1 MLLAEHKKQT
11 NLAEYILYMWQ
22 IEDIIRSHNFDLD
35 LINDSIISRFEVSK
49 EVQYDIKLWYQNL
62 IEQMMKEGKSE
73 KGHLN
78 ALNLHLD
85 ELNNLHNS
93 LLTTIQD
100 TQYQEAYILAQDN
113 IKNFINKSGGE
124 ANTEIEACLIALY
137 GFLMLKL
144 KSSEVSSAT
153 KDAMQTFS
161 KLLAIL
167 IDRHNKLKKGE
178 LLFSTEKSN

>member
-1 MLLAEHKKQT
+1 MLIAQHKKQT

-22 IEDIIRSHNFDLD
+22 IEDIIRSHNFDLSM
-35 LINDSIISRFEVSK
+35 INDSIISRFDVSK
-49 EVQYDIKLWYQNL
+49 EVQSDIKLWYQNL

-73 KGHLN
+73 KGHLSFVN
-78 ALNLHLD
+78 HHLE

-100 TQYQEAYILAQDN
+100 VQYQEAYLASKEN
-113 IKNFINKSGGE
+113 IRNFISKSGGE

-144 KSSEVSSAT
+144 KSSDISSAT

-161 KLLAIL
+161 KLIAIL
-167 IDRHNKLKKGE
+167 VDRHNKLKKGE
-178 LLFSTEKSN
+178 LLFSSEKSN

>member
-1 MLLAEHKKQT
+1 MLIAEHKKQT

-22 IEDIIRSHNFDLD
+22 IEDIIRAHNFDLE
-35 LINDSIISRFEVSK
+35 LINDSIISRFDVPK
-49 EVQYDIKLWYQNL
+49 EVQSEIKLWYQNL
-62 IEQMMKEGKSE
+62 IEQMMKENKSE

-78 ALNLHLD
+78 FLNIHLD

-100 TQYQEAYILAQDN
+100 IQYQEAYISAQEN
-113 IKNFINKSGGE
+113 IKNFLNKSGGE
-124 ANTEIEACLIALY
+124 ANTEVEACLIALY

-161 KLLAIL
+161 KLIAIL
-167 IDRHNKLKKGE
+167 VDKHNKLKKGE